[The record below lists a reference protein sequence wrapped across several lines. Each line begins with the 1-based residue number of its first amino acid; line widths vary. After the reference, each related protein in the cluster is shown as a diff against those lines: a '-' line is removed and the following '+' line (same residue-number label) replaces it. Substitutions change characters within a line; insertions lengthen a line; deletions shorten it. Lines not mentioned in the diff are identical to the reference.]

1 MAEKDNKVRFEIVK
15 HIGVL
20 DRLKTGWTREVNLVS
35 WNEGPAKIDIRAWN
49 EDHCMM
55 SRGLTLTEE
64 EAKALVSM
72 LGREF
77 DHSLD
82 SRISEAGLHQS
93 DSDSLKSVEA
103 EIEK

>member
-1 MAEKDNKVRFEIVK
+1 MAENNNSRYEIIK

-93 DSDSLKSVEA
+93 DSDSLKCVETGV
-103 EIEK
+103 ER

>member
-1 MAEKDNKVRFEIVK
+1 M
-15 HIGVL
+15 
-20 DRLKTGWTREVNLVS
+20 S
-35 WNEGPAKIDIRAWN
+35 WNDGSAKIDIRAWN
-49 EDHCMM
+49 EDYCMM
-55 SRGLTLTEE
+55 SRGITLTEE
-64 EAKALVSM
+64 EARVLVSM

-103 EIEK
+103 ELER